1 MGGYRPSM
9 SVVRKVISVSSS
21 PRRLGSGPLVGHGG
35 PGMGVFIDV
44 LSEVFSLSVMMCGA
58 QRGASGRHII
68 EDR

>member
-44 LSEVFSLSVMMCGA
+44 LSEVLWSDMMCGA
-58 QRGASGRHII
+58 QRGASRGHIF